1 MSFSDSNLTTDEK
14 TETTI
19 TLLIYL
25 ILLIGIVLIVIKNSE
40 KCWLLFFISSLLVTS
55 VTIRRAI
62 LYDSTRYLYLGKIN
76 IILDLIMVFTINYFD
91 QSSFSYIFYLVLIID
106 VSLTYSTIFTGGV
119 TLIGYI
125 IHGFERYLY
134 FQPPNFSFL
143 VSQLLVDFMIFLGC
157 FIMMTFIRYQI
168 QQKEHLRQVTIQ
180 LGIKTKELEK
190 TYQKL
195 KETSMELEDITALR
209 ERNRIAREIHDTVG
223 HTLTTVLLG
232 LEAGERLIAIDPGLA
247 ASKVK
252 LAKSQI
258 RKGLKDIRT
267 SVETLNSGNNML
279 DFISAI
285 KSLILET
292 MLHSDVHIRY
302 QIDELPKL
310 TSEEEKALYR
320 ALQEG
325 ITNGIR
331 HGKSTA
337 FVFNLTRTKEW
348 IEFLLQDNGVGTKKL
363 IPGFGL
369 TTMEER
375 VKGLGGIFSIYSKP
389 GEGCLIR
396 ISIPLQEGPKL
407 CQLTS

>member
-14 TETTI
+14 TEITI
-19 TLLIYL
+19 TRLIYL

-62 LYDSTRYLYLGKIN
+62 IYDSSRYLYVGKIN

-91 QSSFSYIFYLVLIID
+91 QSSFSSIFYLVLIID
-106 VSLTYSTIFTGGV
+106 ASLSYSTAFTGGV
-119 TLIGYI
+119 TLVGYI
-125 IHGFERYLY
+125 IHGFERYLN
-134 FQPPNFSFL
+134 FQQPNFSFL
-143 VSQLLVDFMIFLGC
+143 VSILLVDLVIFLGS

-168 QQKEHLRQVTIQ
+168 QQKEHLRQVMIQ
-180 LGIKTKELEK
+180 LKIKTKELEK

-195 KETSMELEDITALR
+195 KETSMELEDITVLR

-232 LEAGERLIAIDPGLA
+232 LEAGERLIVIDPASA

-258 RKGLKDIRT
+258 RKGLNDIRT
-267 SVETLNSGNNML
+267 SVETLNSGNEML
-279 DFISAI
+279 DFISTI
-285 KSLILET
+285 KLLIHET
-292 MLHSDVHIRY
+292 MLHGDVNIRY
-302 QIDELPKL
+302 QIDELPQL

-331 HGKSTA
+331 HGKSNA
-337 FVFNLTRTKEW
+337 FVFNLKLTNKW
-348 IEFLLQDNGVGTKKL
+348 IEFLLQDNGVGAKKL

-369 TTMEER
+369 TIMEER
-375 VKGLGGIFSIYSKP
+375 IKGVGGIFRIYCKP
-389 GEGCLIR
+389 GEGCLIQ
-396 ISIPLQEGPKL
+396 ISIPLKEDYNYAG
-407 CQLTS
+407 

>member
-19 TLLIYL
+19 TRLIYL
-25 ILLIGIVLIVIKNSE
+25 ILLIGMVLIVIKNSE

-62 LYDSTRYLYLGKIN
+62 IYDSTQYLFLGKIN

-91 QSSFSYIFYLVLIID
+91 QSFFSYIFYLVLIID
-106 VSLTYSTIFTGGV
+106 ASLSYSTVFTGAV

-125 IHGFERYLY
+125 IHGYLY
-134 FQPPNFSFL
+134 FQQPDFSFL
-143 VSQLLVDFMIFLGC
+143 VSQLLVDFVIFLGS

-195 KETSMELEDITALR
+195 KETSMELEDVTVLR

-247 ASKVK
+247 VSKVK

-258 RKGLKDIRT
+258 RKGLNDIRT
-267 SVETLNSGNNML
+267 SVETLNSGNDML
-279 DFISAI
+279 DFMSTV
-285 KSLILET
+285 KLLILET
-292 MLHSDVHIRY
+292 MLHSGVHIRY

-310 TSEEEKALYR
+310 TAEEEKALYR

-337 FVFNLTRTKEW
+337 FVFNLKCTKKW

-375 VKGLGGIFSIYSKP
+375 IKGLGGIFSIYSKP

-396 ISIPLQEGPKL
+396 ISIPLQEGPQL
-407 CQLTS
+407 CRLTS